1 MQKSLENLY
10 SWILL
15 GWVRTT
21 GKTMRQKEFKQTYV
35 HGQDKRV
42 KTVRIDPRNRSSP
55 RTIMSFEEL
64 CPQWSLA
71 LATGVSP
78 NRSLDIKE
86 GKRCIV
92 GEAHGFRD
100 SSYLCSRCWEY
111 SQSFVLSVYG
121 NELSGYFITNQ
132 ELFESIKVDFMQ
144 HFNQKHVNGKFRL
157 SAITDNIRRLLV
169 RVTADNN
176 APKHMRSATLVK

>member
-1 MQKSLENLY
+1 
-10 SWILL
+10 L

-21 GKTMRQKEFKQTYV
+21 GKTMSQKEFQQTYV
-35 HGQDKRV
+35 QGQDKRV
-42 KTVRIDPRNRSSP
+42 KTVTIDHKNRSSL
-55 RTIMSFEEL
+55 RATMSFEEL

-71 LATGVSP
+71 LATGVSL

-92 GEAHGFRD
+92 GEAHGFRN

-111 SQSFVLSVYG
+111 SQSFVSSVYG

-132 ELFESIKVDFMQ
+132 ELFESIKDDFMQ
-144 HFNQKHVNGKFRL
+144 HFNQKHVNGKFRV
-157 SAITDNIRRLLV
+157 SSITDIVRRPIQWLSV
-169 RVTADNN
+169 I
-176 APKHMRSATLVK
+176 PSYCK